1 MNMMTMQ
8 FNSSRRVIP
17 QQQPNNIPPTPS
29 SFMGFSAKY
38 RRIQPSANYQSA
50 STSSPSSSPTV
61 SPSVAASTDVPA
73 KPKSMKWGEP
83 VWLFLHTMAEKIR
96 EDSFSQIK
104 DDFLKTIVTIC
115 ANLPCPDCAN
125 HATQYMR
132 SVNFN
137 TIQTKKDLKDMLFRF
152 HNTVNKKKGF
162 PIFPYDQLDEKY
174 SAAVT
179 INIVRNFVSSF
190 QQKNYSI
197 RMIANDFHRSRA
209 VSMINDW
216 LNKNLIY
223 FSP

>member
-8 FNSSRRVIP
+8 FNSSRKVIP
-17 QQQPNNIPPTPS
+17 QQQQPINIPPTQS

-38 RRIQPSANYQSA
+38 RRIQPSTSYQ
-50 STSSPSSSPTV
+50 TTGPSTV
-61 SPSVAASTDVPA
+61 SPSPSASENVPA

-83 VWLFLHTMAEKIR
+83 VWLFLHTMAEKIK
-96 EDSFSQIK
+96 EDSFLQIK
-104 DDFLKTIVTIC
+104 DDLLNTIVTIC

-132 SVNFN
+132 NVNFN
-137 TIQTKKDLKDMLFRF
+137 TIQSKKDLKDMLFRF
-152 HNTVNKKKGF
+152 HNTVNQKKGF
-162 PIFPYDQLDEKY
+162 ALFPYDKLDEKY

-197 RMIANDFHRSRA
+197 RMIANDFHRTRA
-209 VSMINDW
+209 VSLINEW
-216 LNKNLIY
+216 LNKNLVY

>member
-1 MNMMTMQ
+1 MMSMQ

-17 QQQPNNIPPTPS
+17 QQQPNNIPPAPS
-29 SFMGFSAKY
+29 SLMGFSAKY
-38 RRIQPSANYQSA
+38 RRIQPSA
-50 STSSPSSSPTV
+50 SSRQTDFSSISSSST
-61 SPSVAASTDVPA
+61 SPSVAASRDVPA

-83 VWLFLHTMAEKIR
+83 VWLFLHTMAEKIK
-96 EDSFSQIK
+96 EDTFSQIK
-104 DDFLKTIVTIC
+104 DDLLKTIVTIC

-125 HATQYMR
+125 HARQYM
-132 SVNFN
+132 SAINFN

-152 HNTVNKKKGF
+152 HNSINQKKGF
-162 PIFPYDQLDEKY
+162 PLFPYDELDEKY

-179 INIVRNFVSSF
+179 INIVRNFLSTF

-209 VSMINDW
+209 VSSINDW